1 MVVTGNGIEQALGD
15 RVFRSM
21 FEERKRVFVDL
32 LGWDIPI
39 LAGRYEI
46 DQFDDDEAVYIVITD
61 DSGEHCGSARLLRTD
76 RPHILDTI
84 FPHLCEDG
92 PPTGPAVREITR
104 FCLARPVA
112 RARPPRHPKSPHI
125 RSCSACAASRHHGL
139 YWRRRVGMVPT
150 NSRPRLGMRS
160 AGAAERQRSPQLIG
174 DADRY
179 FTGDASP
186 PPPIRHVRADPSDG
200 SGSCGRLRHRR
211 SRHAYQLEICDTR
224 FRCPAAVLRGA
235 VERRL
240 LRHTRS
246 QATGRS
252 RVAR

>member
-104 FCLARPVA
+104 FCLARRL
-112 RARPPRHPKSPHI
+112 RARDRLVTRNRLITALVQHALHQGITAYTGVAEWAWFQQILAFGWVCLPLGLPSVSDPHSLSAMRIDISPET
-125 RSCSACAASRHHGL
+125 
-139 YWRRRVGMVPT
+139 P
-150 NSRPRLGMRS
+150 
-160 AGAAERQRSPQLIG
+160 
-174 DADRY
+174 
-179 FTGDASP
+179 
-186 PPPIRHVRADPSDG
+186 
-200 SGSCGRLRHRR
+200 
-211 SRHAYQLEICDTR
+211 
-224 FRCPAAVLRGA
+224 
-235 VERRL
+235 RL
-240 LRHTRS
+240 LRQSGTFEPIHLMDLDR
-246 QATGRS
+246 A
-252 RVAR
+252 AA

>member
-92 PPTGPAVREITR
+92 PPTGLAVREITR
-104 FCLARPVA
+104 FCLARRL
-112 RARPPRHPKSPHI
+112 RARDRLATRNRLI
-125 RSCSACAASRHHGL
+125 SALVQHALHHGITAYTGVAEWAWFQQIL
-139 YWRRRVGMVPT
+139 ALGWVCVP
-150 NSRPRLGMRS
+150 LGLPSVSDPHSLSAMRIDI
-160 AGAAERQRSPQLIG
+160 SPE
-174 DADRY
+174 
-179 FTGDASP
+179 TP
-186 PPPIRHVRADPSDG
+186 
-200 SGSCGRLRHRR
+200 C
-211 SRHAYQLEICDTR
+211 
-224 FRCPAAVLRGA
+224 
-235 VERRL
+235 L
-240 LRHTRS
+240 LRQSGTFEPIHLMDLDR
-246 QATGRS
+246 A
-252 RVAR
+252 AA